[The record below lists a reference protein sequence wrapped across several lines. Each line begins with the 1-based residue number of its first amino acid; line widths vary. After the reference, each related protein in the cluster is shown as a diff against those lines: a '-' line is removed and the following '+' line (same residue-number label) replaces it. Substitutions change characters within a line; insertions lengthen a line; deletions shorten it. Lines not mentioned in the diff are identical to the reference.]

1 MSIKYNLA
9 MIDSHCHLND
19 DSYQKDLDAV
29 LSRALE
35 AGVTAMMN
43 VGFDLRSS
51 RETAAL
57 AARHTF
63 MYGVVGVH
71 PHDAKT
77 YNDKIERELDYL
89 LEQPGILGVGEIG
102 LDFYRDLSPR
112 KQQKKVFVEQLA
124 LAERKDKPV
133 VIHCRDAFDEMMEIL
148 ESGRNTYRGIFHAFS
163 GDPAMARRIIDL
175 GFHIGIGG
183 VVTFQNSRLRETV
196 ADLPP
201 RSIVLETDCPYLTPH
216 PFRGKRNEPAYLTYV
231 VDAIAEAQGVTREDV
246 IRTTGSNFAQA
257 MGIEVKPPPA
267 IVYKIRNSLYINMTN
282 RCPNRCVFCSRSDD
296 PTVRGHNLGIQ
307 TEPEKIEIIQAV
319 GNPTRYDEVVFCGF
333 GEPLLRLPQ
342 VKEVARALKGKG
354 ARIRLNTNGLGAL
367 LWKKDVVPELSNLID
382 VFSISLNADTNEQ
395 YQALCQPSFGAEAF
409 PAMLEFVRACVR
421 EGVHTVCTVVA
432 HPEVNIE
439 ACKELAHSLG
449 AEFRVRKYH
458 VVG

>member
-1 MSIKYNLA
+1 

-19 DSYQKDLDAV
+19 DSYKKDLDAV
-29 LSRALE
+29 LTRAQA

-57 AARHTF
+57 AAHHTF

-77 YNDKIERELDYL
+77 YNDKVENELAYL

-112 KQQKKVFVEQLA
+112 KQQKKVFLKQLA
-124 LAERKDKPV
+124 LAEREGKPV
-133 VIHCRDAFDEMMEIL
+133 VIHCRDAFDEMMDIL
-148 ESGRNTYRGIFHAFS
+148 ESGQKTYRGIFHAFS
-163 GDPAMARRIIDL
+163 GDLAKARRIIDL
-175 GFHIGIGG
+175 GFHLGIGG
-183 VVTFQNSRLRETV
+183 VVTFQNSKLCETV

-201 RSIVLETDCPYLTPH
+201 RAIILETDCPYLTPH

-231 VDAIAEAQGVTREDV
+231 VDAIAKAQGVSREDV
-246 IRTTGSNFAQA
+246 IRTTGSNFTKA
-257 MGIEVKPPPA
+257 MAIEVEPPPA

-282 RCPNRCVFCSRSDD
+282 RCPNRCIFCPRSED
-296 PTVRGHNLGIQ
+296 PNVRGHNLGIK
-307 TEPEKIEIIQAV
+307 TEPDEMEIIQAV
-319 GNPTRYDEVVFCGF
+319 GDPSRYDEVVFCGF

-342 VKEVARALKGKG
+342 VKEVARLLKGKG
-354 ARIRLNTNGLGAL
+354 ARIRLNTNGLGSL
-367 LWKKDVVPELSNLID
+367 LWKRDIVPELSGLID
-382 VFSISLNADTNEQ
+382 VFSISLNAHTNEQ

-409 PAMLEFVRACVR
+409 PALLEFVRSCVR
-421 EGVHTVCTVVA
+421 ESVQTVCTVVS
-432 HPEVNIE
+432 HPDVNIG
-439 ACKELAHSLG
+439 ACEELARSLG

>member
-1 MSIKYNLA
+1 

-19 DSYQKDLDAV
+19 DSYKKDLDAV
-29 LSRALE
+29 LNRAQE
-35 AGVTAMMN
+35 AGVSAMMN

-57 AARHTF
+57 AAHHTF

-77 YNDKIERELDYL
+77 YSDKGEHELAYL

-112 KQQKKVFVEQLA
+112 KQQKKVFLKQLA
-124 LAERKDKPV
+124 LAERERKPV
-133 VIHCRDAFDEMMEIL
+133 VIHCRDAFDEMMDIL
-148 ESGRNTYRGIFHAFS
+148 ESGQKTYRGIFHAFS
-163 GDPAMARRIIDL
+163 GDLAKARRIIDL

-183 VVTFQNSRLRETV
+183 VVTFQNSKLRETV

-201 RSIVLETDCPYLTPH
+201 RAIILETDCPYLTPH

-231 VDAIAEAQGVTREDV
+231 VDAIAKAQGVSREDV
-246 IRTTGSNFAQA
+246 IRTTGSNFTRA
-257 MGIEVKPPPA
+257 MDLEVEPPPA

-282 RCPNRCVFCSRSDD
+282 RCPNRCIFCARSED
-296 PTVRGHNLGIQ
+296 PNVRGHNLGIK
-307 TEPEKIEIIQAV
+307 TEPDEMEIIQAV
-319 GNPTRYDEVVFCGF
+319 GNPNRYDEVVFCGF

-342 VKEVARALKGKG
+342 VKEVARVLKGKG
-354 ARIRLNTNGLGAL
+354 ARIRLNTNGLGSL
-367 LWKKDVVPELSNLID
+367 LWKRDIVPELSGLID
-382 VFSISLNADTNEQ
+382 VFSVSLNADTNEQ
-395 YQALCQPSFGAEAF
+395 YQVLCQPSFGAEAF
-409 PAMLEFVRACVR
+409 PALLEFVRGCVR
-421 EGVHTVCTVVA
+421 EGVQTVCTVVS
-432 HPEVNIE
+432 HPDVNIK
-439 ACKELAHSLG
+439 ACEELARSLG